1 MAQLADALTKQGARK
16 TLPQFFRQRQ
26 HWRLVHDGKLEAG
39 RKLRKRA
46 LEKKMKEMQ
55 DGFVGALKCL
65 AAKFKWP
72 WDGDE
77 PPPELHPLT

>member
-16 TLPQFFRQRQ
+16 TLLQFFSQRQR
-26 HWRLVHDGKLEAG
+26 WRLVHDEKFEAG

-55 DGFVGALKCL
+55 DGLVGALKSL
-65 AAKFKWP
+65 AAKFNWP

-77 PPPELHPLT
+77 PPPQNRPLD